1 MSNENSKELQ
11 EKILMSPKK
20 KIHFVS
26 KEELERA
33 DEFCEPYKDQEQSER
48 LFLRLLPWLRKTAL
62 LSTTPM

>member
-33 DEFCEPYKDQEQSER
+33 DEFCEPYKDFLNKSRTER
-48 LFLRLLPWLRKTAL
+48 EAV
-62 LSTTPM
+62 S